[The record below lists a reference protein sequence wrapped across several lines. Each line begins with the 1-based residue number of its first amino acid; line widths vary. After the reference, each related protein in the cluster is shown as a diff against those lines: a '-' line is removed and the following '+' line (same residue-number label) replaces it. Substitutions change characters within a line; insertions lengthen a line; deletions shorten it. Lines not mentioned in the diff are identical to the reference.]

1 MSRAKPESQVS
12 TPVRDAAPPRVP
24 RATLAALAASALLL
38 AAGAAL
44 LWRAPLGFDEARYYE
59 PAIHFFAERL
69 PAVPLDYPA
78 PAPPLGF
85 LLQGIV
91 FRLTG
96 SLAAVRAL
104 CTLAACGTLFVLA
117 RWLGERPRA
126 PWVVLS
132 FATFP
137 PMIAYAFS
145 LKQHWITLLFLVCGL
160 LAWRR
165 ERHGAAGLLRSLAA
179 STNQLVAACAL
190 MVLLEQARRRRPL
203 LAYTAPLL
211 TLGAFVLAWRGFQPP
226 SYVVGG
232 FETAP
237 GLGHLYWPQVLVLL
251 LEIGVWIVPAL
262 PAWWR
267 RAVWLVPAVPVLA
280 WAFVRSRIMVVE
292 TAPELF
298 FKQAVGPVLSILRQ
312 LLGTH
317 GLSVAAVSV
326 LAAAGAA
333 LFTFR
338 RDEDLEDVHVYAA
351 ATGLVMLLVPFLF
364 ESYYVFFVLGAWT
377 ILARRM
383 AESRE
388 PSLLVARLAGIAV
401 GLAYGLTHALAPS

>member
-1 MSRAKPESQVS
+1 VSRAKPESQVS
-12 TPVRDAAPPRVP
+12 TPPRAAATAGIP
-24 RATLAALAASALLL
+24 RATLAALGASALLL

-44 LWRAPLGFDEARYYE
+44 LWRAPLGFDETRYYE
-59 PAIHFFAERL
+59 PAITFFAERL

-96 SLAAVRAL
+96 SLAAVRSL

-117 RWLGERPRA
+117 RWLGDRPRA
-126 PWVVLS
+126 HWVVLS

-137 PMIAYAFS
+137 PMISYAFS
-145 LKQHWITLLFLVCGL
+145 LKQHWITVLFLVCGL

-165 ERHGAAGLLRSLAA
+165 EKHAAAGLLLALAA

-190 MVLLEQARRRRPL
+190 MVLLEQVRRRRHV

-211 TLGAFVLAWRGFQPP
+211 ALGAYVLAWRGFQPP
-226 SYVVGG
+226 SYAVAG
-232 FETAP
+232 FDVSP
-237 GLGHLYWPQVLVLL
+237 GLGRFYAPQLLVLL

-262 PAWWR
+262 PSWWR
-267 RAVWLVPAVPVLA
+267 RAVWLLPAVPVLT
-280 WAFVRSRIMVVE
+280 WAFVRSRIMVVDPQ
-292 TAPELF
+292 PELF
-298 FKQAVGPVLSILRQ
+298 FRHAVGPILSILRQ
-312 LLGTH
+312 LVGTH

-326 LAAAGAA
+326 LAAAGLA
-333 LFTFR
+333 LFLFR
-338 RDEDLEDVHVYAA
+338 RDADLEDVQVYAA
-351 ATGLVMLLVPFLF
+351 TTALVMLLVPFLF

-377 ILARRM
+377 LLARRM
-383 AESRE
+383 ADSCE